1 MREVRVMTHTIF
13 VFYFPKALRYIAR
26 VGIPGST
33 WLWYENLIVWGVLLL
48 LVAVFILTAKYI
60 TVIGEHDFSDA
71 FGFFGIKVV
80 TEKKRFKKL
89 NKIVITKGSYS
100 QNINT
105 RSSSR
110 QLDWTDYTGT
120 LIYDDTESLDLIT
133 IDDKNQLFNEL
144 KVYASFLRV
153 GIEDTTGRLIFS
165 PS

>member
-1 MREVRVMTHTIF
+1 MSHTISLY
-13 VFYFPKALRYIAR
+13 YFPKGLRYTAPIE
-26 VGIPGST
+26 ILGSI
-33 WLWYENLIVWGVLLL
+33 WLWYENYVVWGVILL
-48 LVAVFILTAKYI
+48 LVGIFILTAKYI
-60 TVIGEHDFSDA
+60 TVIGEHEFSDA
-71 FGFFGIKVV
+71 FGFFGIKIV
-80 TEKKRFKKL
+80 TEKKKFKKL

-120 LIYDDTESLDLIT
+120 LIYDDDQSLDLVT
-133 IDDKNQLFNEL
+133 TEDKSQLVNEL

-153 GIEDTTGRLIFS
+153 SIEDSTGRLIFS